1 MDLRVLW
8 LSVAWY
14 LAFKAFRHYITYSL
28 PLPDRVKKKNGLL
41 CYRLSGSYLFGRKRM
56 YSKEILMDSAGIS
69 NRTLYTFITD
79 LICEMFVN
87 YVAYCRRFPCHF
99 FCTYI
104 PPKHKTHG
112 HLQKKIANFRQCIY
126 HRACTETS
134 EKYWWKRSASCIVYF
149 LQILPSLRSTQVCS
163 LLCTPSNW
171 VCCFFNMWQ
180 DADCT
185 KA

>member
-1 MDLRVLW
+1 MALCSLIFSIQSIQA
-8 LSVAWY
+8 LYY
-14 LAFKAFRHYITYSL
+14 LFIASARQSK
-28 PLPDRVKKKNGLL
+28 KKKNGLL

-69 NRTLYTFITD
+69 NRTLYTFITG

-112 HLQKKIANFRQCIY
+112 HLQKKNSQFQAAHLSQGMY
-126 HRACTETS
+126 
-134 EKYWWKRSASCIVYF
+134 
-149 LQILPSLRSTQVCS
+149 
-163 LLCTPSNW
+163 
-171 VCCFFNMWQ
+171 
-180 DADCT
+180 
-185 KA
+185 